1 MSLHERIFLSP
12 ADHPEKP
19 RKSWDVFQAP
29 TIAQV
34 RNQTF
39 YKPLKQPIFG
49 FQEGPF
55 FVHRTPQKSKTTSLP
70 KKSTKTPSPTIKFAG
85 IQSPYKF
92 LKEKKKL
99 KMPFADYFDI
109 IVKPSK
115 IVQPVKIIRP
125 SIIMRKVK
133 KIKDLRFSK
142 KKDMFENDDLKA
154 WNNES
159 RSLL

>member
-1 MSLHERIFLSP
+1 MSP
-12 ADHPEKP
+12 NDHSEKS
-19 RKSWDVFQAP
+19 RKSWDIFQAP
-29 TIAQV
+29 QIAQV

-55 FVHRTPQKSKTTSLP
+55 FVHRSPQKSKTTPIP

-85 IQSPYKF
+85 VQSPYKF
-92 LKEKKKL
+92 LKDKKKL

-115 IVQPVKIIRP
+115 LAVPVKIVRP
-125 SIIMRKVK
+125 SIILRKVN
-133 KIKDLRFSK
+133 KIKDFRFTR
-142 KKDMFENDDLKA
+142 KKDVLDTDDLKA

-159 RSLL
+159 KSLLDV